1 MKSTYLEINL
11 SNLKHNYNHIR
22 SFLNPE
28 TKFLA
33 VVKANGYGNGSMEV
47 SKCLSESGVDY
58 FGVAY
63 VREGVELRNQGIKK
77 PILVFHPQLENLQEL
92 INYNLEPSIYSLN
105 FFNNFLSILKSNN
118 KKLYPIQIN
127 FNTGL
132 NRLGFS
138 EKYYNEVI
146 NKLNK
151 NNSLVKLKGV
161 YSHLAS
167 SDDLGEDYFNMS
179 QITKFEKIIGLIKP
193 IFPNVIFH
201 LLNTSG
207 VMNYKNYQF
216 DMVRAGISL
225 YGYSNDNEID
235 KFLKPVLT
243 LKTIISQ
250 IHKIK
255 KGDSVG
261 YNRSLIAKKNMSI
274 ATIPLG
280 HSYGITRIYGNGKGY
295 VYVKGKK
302 AFIVG
307 NVCMDMLMLDV
318 SAIECKEGDEVVVVG
333 ENASAEALANS
344 AGTIS
349 YELLTGL
356 SDTIT
361 RRVIVG

>member
-1 MKSTYLEINL
+1 
-11 SNLKHNYNHIR
+11 
-22 SFLNPE
+22 
-28 TKFLA
+28 
-33 VVKANGYGNGSMEV
+33 
-47 SKCLSESGVDY
+47 
-58 FGVAY
+58 
-63 VREGVELRNQGIKK
+63 
-77 PILVFHPQLENLQEL
+77 
-92 INYNLEPSIYSLN
+92 
-105 FFNNFLSILKSNN
+105 
-118 KKLYPIQIN
+118 
-127 FNTGL
+127 
-132 NRLGFS
+132 
-138 EKYYNEVI
+138 
-146 NKLNK
+146 
-151 NNSLVKLKGV
+151 
-161 YSHLAS
+161 
-167 SDDLGEDYFNMS
+167 
-179 QITKFEKIIGLIKP
+179 
-193 IFPNVIFH
+193 
-201 LLNTSG
+201 
-207 VMNYKNYQF
+207 MNYKNYQF

-274 ATIPLG
+274 ATIPVG
-280 HSYGITRIYGNGKGY
+280 HAYGITRIYGNGKGY

-302 AFIVG
+302 AFVVG

-361 RRVIVG
+361 RRVIAG